1 VSTGAEEHGGYGS
14 TTKGEQ
20 PILPE
25 PGIGLPTLLYVFD
38 GQQISAG
45 AVTPDGTNAMSDGT

>member
-1 VSTGAEEHGGYGS
+1 
-14 TTKGEQ
+14 
-20 PILPE
+20 
-25 PGIGLPTLLYVFD
+25 LPTLLYVFD